1 MIGDIAAARISIMDG
16 AQFKGSMKMI
26 SYIQ

>member
-1 MIGDIAAARISIMDG
+1 VVGDIAAARISIVEG

-26 SYIQ
+26 SHIQ